1 MKHAAVTAAVAFML
15 GAAATACAQE
25 TELDRV
31 RDMLS
36 EYLPE
41 IKKEDINPAGV
52 PGLYEVRQGFLFGYV
67 TADGKIL
74 IQGDMINLETGE
86 ELTENRRKRDRIAL
100 LDKLGESNM
109 IVFSPDKPQD
119 VKHTI
124 SVFTDIDCGYCRK
137 FHREIADYT
146 AQGIKVRYLF
156 YPRTGPQSESF
167 KKAEAVWC
175 SSDRKMALTRAKGG
189 APLVGDPKCEN
200 PIQREWELGQQFQL
214 KGTPMIVL
222 PDGEVVNGYVPAEAL
237 AQRLTQGSGTM
248 TGEQEPVSTVR

>member
-1 MKHAAVTAAVAFML
+1 MKHAALTAALAFML

-41 IKKEDINPAGV
+41 IKKEDINPSGV

-67 TADGKIL
+67 TADGKVL

-86 ELTENRRKRDRIAL
+86 ELTENRRKSDRVAM
-100 LDKLGESNM
+100 LDKLGEGNM
-109 IVFSPDKPQD
+109 IVYGPEEKDR
-119 VKHTI
+119 KHTI
-124 SVFTDIDCGYCRK
+124 TVFTDIDCGYCRK
-137 FHREIADYT
+137 FHREMDEYT
-146 AQGIKVRYLF
+146 AKGIQVRYVF
-156 YPRTGPQSESF
+156 YPRTGPQTESF

-189 APLVGDPKCEN
+189 APLVGDPKCAN
-200 PIQREWELGQQFQL
+200 PIMAEWELGQQMGL
-214 KGTPMIVL
+214 RGTPMIIL
-222 PDGEVVNGYVPAEAL
+222 PDGEVVNGYVPADAL
-237 AQRLTQGSGTM
+237 AQRLAQGSGPLS
-248 TGEQEPVSTVR
+248 GEAEPARTVN